1 MGGHRPPIFH
11 KYNIYSFFVMN
22 NIKDFDEFITEV
34 KSERDIVKDLA
45 RHLSFDRDIVKYLN
59 TSRAKRTIGWREL
72 LADKLHGKNLDYI
85 NYITKNMVADY
96 NPQIVGP
103 MNFKDDEGDFDVEN
117 EKEAAENDGRTPLE
131 KKLDRLEDKI
141 DTIEDILEIEPGFP
155 EAVKITKKELDL
167 TPLEDKIAEIEDK
180 EIEEEE

>member
-1 MGGHRPPIFH
+1 
-11 KYNIYSFFVMN
+11 MN
-22 NIKDFDEFITEV
+22 NIKYFDEFVTEA

-45 RHLSFDRDIVKYLN
+45 RHLSFDRDVVKYLN
-59 TSRAKRTIGWREL
+59 TSRAKREIGWREL

-103 MNFKDDEGDFDVEN
+103 MNLKDDEGDFDVEN
-117 EKEAAENDGRTPLE
+117 EKNNKDDEKSPIEKKIDRLE
-131 KKLDRLEDKI
+131 KKI
-141 DTIEDILEIEPGFP
+141 DTLEDILEIEPGFP
-155 EAVKITKKELDL
+155 EAIEITKKELDL
-167 TPLEDKIAEIEDK
+167 TPLEDKIAEKEEN

>member
-1 MGGHRPPIFH
+1 
-11 KYNIYSFFVMN
+11 MN
-22 NIKDFDEFITEV
+22 NIKYFDEFVTEA
-34 KSERDIVKDLA
+34 KSEKDIVKDLA
-45 RHLSFDRDIVKYLN
+45 RHLSFDRDVVKYLN
-59 TSRAKRTIGWREL
+59 TSRAKRKIGWREL

-117 EKEAAENDGRTPLE
+117 EKNASNDEKTPLE
-131 KKLDRLEDKI
+131 KKIDKIEKKI

-155 EAVKITKKELDL
+155 EAIEITKKELDL
-167 TPLEDKIAEIEDK
+167 TPLEDKIADNK
-180 EIEEEE
+180 DIEEE

>member
-1 MGGHRPPIFH
+1 
-11 KYNIYSFFVMN
+11 MN
-22 NIKDFDEFITEV
+22 NVKHFDEFITEM
-34 KSERDIVKDLA
+34 KSDKDIVKDLA
-45 RHLSFDRDIVKYLN
+45 RHLSFDRDVVKYLN
-59 TSRAKRTIGWREL
+59 TSRAKREIGWREL

-103 MNFKDDEGDFDVEN
+103 INFKDTEGDFDVEN
-117 EKEAAENDGRTPLE
+117 EKEAADDDERTPLE
-131 KKLDRLEDKI
+131 RKIDKLEDKI

-155 EAVKITKKELDL
+155 EAVEITKKELDL
-167 TPLEDKIAEIEDK
+167 TPLEDKIDTSKETEKEIEK

>member
-1 MGGHRPPIFH
+1 
-11 KYNIYSFFVMN
+11 MN
-22 NIKDFDEFITEV
+22 NIKYFDEFVTEA

-45 RHLSFDRDIVKYLN
+45 RHLSFDRDVVKYLN
-59 TSRAKRTIGWREL
+59 TSRAKREIGWREL

-103 MNFKDDEGDFDVEN
+103 MNFKDDGGDFDVEN
-117 EKEAAENDGRTPLE
+117 EKINNDDEKSPIEKKIDRLE
-131 KKLDRLEDKI
+131 KKI
-141 DTIEDILEIEPGFP
+141 DTLEDILEIEPGFP
-155 EAVKITKKELDL
+155 EAIEITKKELDL
-167 TPLEDKIAEIEDK
+167 TPLEDKIAEKEEN

>member
-1 MGGHRPPIFH
+1 
-11 KYNIYSFFVMN
+11 MN
-22 NIKDFDEFITEV
+22 NIKYFDEFVTEA

-45 RHLSFDRDIVKYLN
+45 RHLSFDRDVVKYLN
-59 TSRAKRTIGWREL
+59 TSRAKREIGWREL

-117 EKEAAENDGRTPLE
+117 EKNNKDDEKSPIEKKIDRLE
-131 KKLDRLEDKI
+131 KKI
-141 DTIEDILEIEPGFP
+141 DTLEDILEIEPGFP
-155 EAVKITKKELDL
+155 EAIEITKKELDL
-167 TPLEDKIAEIEDK
+167 TPLEDKIAEKEEN

>member
-1 MGGHRPPIFH
+1 M
-11 KYNIYSFFVMN
+11 SLN
-22 NIKDFDEFITEV
+22 NIKNFDEFVAEA

-59 TSRAKRTIGWREL
+59 TSRAKRKIGWREL

-103 MNFKDDEGDFDVEN
+103 MNFKDDDGDFDVEN
-117 EKEAAENDGRTPLE
+117 EKEKSDDGKTPIE

-141 DTIEDILEIEPGFP
+141 NKIEDVLEIEPSFP
-155 EAVKITKKELDL
+155 DTIKITKQELDL
-167 TPLEDKIAEIEDK
+167 TPIEDKIGNEDDN
-180 EIEEEE
+180 IEEEE

>member
-1 MGGHRPPIFH
+1 M
-11 KYNIYSFFVMN
+11 K
-22 NIKDFDEFITEV
+22 NIKNFDEFITEM
-34 KSERDIVKDLA
+34 KSDKDIVKDLA
-45 RHLSFDRDIVKYLN
+45 RHLSFDRDVVKYLN
-59 TSRAKRTIGWREL
+59 TSRAKRKIGWREL

-103 MNFKDDEGDFDVEN
+103 MNFKDNEGDFDVTREQD
-117 EKEAAENDGRTPLE
+117 AEDDGRTPLE
-131 KKLDRLEDKI
+131 KKIDRLSDKI

-155 EAVKITKKELDL
+155 EAVEITKKELDL
-167 TPLEDKIAEIEDK
+167 TPLEDKIDATEEK

>member
-1 MGGHRPPIFH
+1 
-11 KYNIYSFFVMN
+11 MN
-22 NIKDFDEFITEV
+22 NVKHFDEFITEV
-34 KSERDIVKDLA
+34 KSDKDIVKDLA
-45 RHLSFDRDIVKYLN
+45 RHLSFDRDVVKYLN
-59 TSRAKRTIGWREL
+59 TSRAKREIGWREL

-103 MNFKDDEGDFDVEN
+103 INFKDNKGDFDVER
-117 EKEAAENDGRTPLE
+117 EKEVEDSDKRTPLE

-155 EAVKITKKELDL
+155 EAVEITKKELDL
-167 TPLEDKIAEIEDK
+167 TPLEDKIKDSEDK
-180 EIEEEE
+180 DIEEEE